1 MSGRTILSLK
11 NFYLQNENE
20 RSWLSSIESRK
31 VMRTI
36 CISILLVTVALYA
49 GVRSQTPPSSA
60 VTAEMRAEA
69 NKYYQA
75 SDWEKAAAAYEK
87 IVAQEPANP
96 NAKYRLGIIQLNLD
110 RTAAARVNLAAAF
123 AASPNAVYALALARA
138 YARSGDKPKTFETIE
153 ASKKIGGI
161 APETLNAEKDFA
173 AWKDDPEF
181 KDLVRRSD
189 LAVNPCKASAEFRQF
204 DFWIGEWDVRSTQGG
219 VPSGTS
225 SVQLILGQC
234 IIFENWA
241 GGSGT
246 NGKSFN
252 IYDTNDKK
260 WHQTWVDDKGTFTHY
275 IGGLEGEKMVVV
287 ADTVIGGKA
296 TLAKMTFSKLPN
308 GEVRQ
313 HGENSTDGGKTWT
326 TSFDLTYARKK

>member
-1 MSGRTILSLK
+1 
-11 NFYLQNENE
+11 
-20 RSWLSSIESRK
+20 
-31 VMRTI
+31 MRFTG
-36 CISILLVTVALYA
+36 ISILFGIISLYA

-69 NKYYQA
+69 NRYYQA
-75 SDWEKAAAAYEK
+75 SEWEKAAAIYEK
-87 IVAQEPANP
+87 IVAEEPANT
-96 NAKYRLGIIQLNLD
+96 NAQYRLGIAQLNLD
-110 RTAAARVNLAAAF
+110 RTAEAVENLSAAMAG
-123 AASPNAVYALALARA
+123 SPNAVYALALARA
-138 YARSGDKPKTFETIE
+138 YARSGNKSKAFEAIE
-153 ASKKIGGI
+153 ASMTVGGI
-161 APETLNAEKDFA
+161 APETLRAEKDFA
-173 AWKDDPEF
+173 AWKDDAGF
-181 KDLVRRSD
+181 KDLVSRSD

-204 DFWIGEWDVRSTQGG
+204 DFWIGEWDVRTTQGG
-219 VPSGTS
+219 VPAGTS

-275 IGGLEGEKMVVV
+275 IGGLVDGKMVVV

-296 TLAKMTFSKLPN
+296 TLAKMTFSKLAN

-326 TSFDLTYARKK
+326 TSFDLTYARKNK